1 MPSYTILSSKICRTK
16 KLRYMAK
23 LFVFG
28 IGGTGSRVLK
38 ALTMLLASGVRCD
51 TDVVIPIVIDPDSGG
66 GNVDDTATLMQK
78 YEEVRNK
85 LGFANNVR
93 SRFFRTEIR
102 NIVGQTNYQLQLN
115 NVKDGR
121 FSKYISLDA
130 MSEANQALAHALF
143 SEKNL
148 ESDMCVGFRGNPN
161 IGSVV
166 LNQFEGSEDFGAFAN
181 NFTPGDK
188 IFIISS
194 IYGGTGASGFPLL
207 VKMLRTSQTIANHA
221 LVNDAPIGA
230 ITVLPYFKVESD
242 PAKPIDSSTFSS
254 KTRSA
259 LAYYNR
265 TFDRQAGNNRP
276 NVLYYIGDD
285 QRATVYQNVDGG
297 AEQYNNA
304 HFIELASALA
314 VIDFANMQDIQPGNC
329 RYKEFGIEEDVNE
342 IIIKNIDAS
351 VQSLIVKPL
360 TQFTLFAKYLRDS
373 GSFMDHPWAKDRG
386 INSTFVQSP
395 FFQNL
400 TSGITGKYLG
410 WLEEMSQQDRKFYP
424 YEIDGNAE
432 RVFNLVKGLDPKR
445 VSSLDKNYALF
456 NNRLDSFNSKVTE
469 GSVEQQF
476 MELFYLATEKLCK
489 EKLNIE

>member
-1 MPSYTILSSKICRTK
+1 
-16 KLRYMAK
+16 MAK

-38 ALTMLLASGVRCD
+38 ALTMLLAAGVRCD

-66 GNVDDTATLMQK
+66 GNVDDTAILMQQ
-78 YEEVRNK
+78 YGEVRNK
-85 LGFANNVR
+85 LGFADNVC
-93 SRFFRTEIR
+93 SRFFRTEIQ
-102 NIVGQTNYQLQLN
+102 NIVSQSNYQLQLN
-115 NVKDGR
+115 DVNDAR
-121 FSKYISLDA
+121 FNQYIKLDTMSK
-130 MSEANQALAHALF
+130 ANQALAHALF
-143 SEKNL
+143 SEENL

-166 LNQFEGSEDFGAFAN
+166 LNQFEGSKDFIAFAN
-181 NFTPGDK
+181 AFTPGDK

-207 VKMLRTSQTIANHA
+207 VKTLRTNHTIANHA
-221 LVNDAPIGA
+221 LINDAPIGA
-230 ITVLPYFKVESD
+230 ITVLPYFKVKAD

-259 LAYYNR
+259 LAYYYR
-265 TFDRQAGNNRP
+265 TFDKQAGNNRP

-285 QRATVYQNVDGG
+285 QRATVYKNVDGG

-314 VIDFANMQDIQPGNC
+314 VIDFANTNIQNSQMVNC
-329 RYKEFGIEEDVNE
+329 RYKEFGIKEDTDE
-342 IIIKNIDAS
+342 IIINNIDKN
-351 VQSLIVKPL
+351 VRSLIVKPL

-386 INSTFVQSP
+386 INSAFVKDS

-400 TSGITGKYLG
+400 TSGITQKYLG
-410 WLEEMSQQDRKFYP
+410 WLKEMSQQARKFYP
-424 YEIDGNAE
+424 YEIDSNAE
-432 RVFNLVKGLDPKR
+432 KVFNLVKGLDPKR
-445 VSSLDKNYALF
+445 VLTSLDKNYALF
-456 NNRLDSFNSKVTE
+456 NNRLDSFNRGVTE
-469 GSVEQQF
+469 GDTEQQF
-476 MELFYLATEKLCK
+476 MELFFLATEKLCK